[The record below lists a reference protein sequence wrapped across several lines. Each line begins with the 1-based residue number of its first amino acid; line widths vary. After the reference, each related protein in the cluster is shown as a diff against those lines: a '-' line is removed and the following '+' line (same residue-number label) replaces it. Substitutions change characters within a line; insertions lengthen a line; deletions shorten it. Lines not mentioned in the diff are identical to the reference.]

1 MFSHIFVF
9 SSITMIV
16 PKWPLEGFVWK
27 RYHIPIIMGD
37 VCLLKCLLLY
47 SEYDTNPIQCQHY
60 HRAYN
65 NVITLFGSEIR
76 ILYSSVVRYVV
87 ILTRSNLLWHF
98 ILFFSA
104 VVPQVYV
111 MEPCSWFFMRSLPLF
126 VLQKPAATNTIWWK
140 GAFLCAQKTHFIT

>member
-1 MFSHIFVF
+1 MQISPSFLVTFQLILEKRNVVVPLSNKYIFFSIKLYPLNPKFVFHRTIIFFVFNLIFVY
-9 SSITMIV
+9 SSIIMIV
-16 PKWPLEGFVWK
+16 PKWPLESFVWK

-76 ILYSSVVRYVV
+76 ILYSV
-87 ILTRSNLLWHF
+87 L
-98 ILFFSA
+98 
-104 VVPQVYV
+104 YV
-111 MEPCSWFFMRSLPLF
+111 M
-126 VLQKPAATNTIWWK
+126 
-140 GAFLCAQKTHFIT
+140 

>member
-1 MFSHIFVF
+1 MQISPSFLVTFQLILEKRNVVVPLSNKYIFFSIKLYSLNPNFVFHRTIIFFVFSHIFVYR
-9 SSITMIV
+9 SITMIV

-76 ILYSSVVRYVV
+76 ILYSM
-87 ILTRSNLLWHF
+87 L
-98 ILFFSA
+98 
-104 VVPQVYV
+104 YV
-111 MEPCSWFFMRSLPLF
+111 M
-126 VLQKPAATNTIWWK
+126 
-140 GAFLCAQKTHFIT
+140 